1 MAKVKKAMNKSI
13 KTMGVEEYR
22 ADDISPELKAQI
34 THIGETAVLE
44 WHDRDP
50 IHGFTYDLVR
60 DEKRLAADADAEQ
73 AIWYEEDF
81 GSLEEY
87 AGHIANARTF
97 AAFNGEEC
105 VGVGRLFATSEA
117 GLPPFV
123 TSMPFD
129 EPNVRRS
136 LAAECEQGLAEE
148 FGTVAVPNSL
158 RDGIVFTHIARLSYR
173 DARARGV
180 KTWGIIREPE
190 LVAKWNEHYGFT
202 FKQVGEAIDYQ
213 GGMCAAHIMD
223 LEEVDRNMSQ
233 KFPEIYD
240 WFVNQPL
247 EA

>member
-1 MAKVKKAMNKSI
+1 MAKIKQSPNKSSGSTEQ
-13 KTMGVEEYR
+13 KLVP
-22 ADDISPELKAQI
+22 DISPELKAQI

-44 WHDRDP
+44 WHDKDP
-50 IHGFTYDLVR
+50 IHGCTYDLIH
-60 DEKRLAADADAEQ
+60 DEKRLAAAAEMELRVWQ
-73 AIWYEEDF
+73 EQGF
-81 GSLEEY
+81 GDLDEY
-87 AGHIANARTF
+87 AQHIKHSRTF
-97 AAFNGEEC
+97 AAFNGKEC
-105 VGVGRLFATSEA
+105 VGVGRLFAASEA

-123 TSMPFD
+123 TSMPFYEQD
-129 EPNVRRS
+129 VRTA
-136 LAAECEQGLAEE
+136 LNGECEQGLAEE
-148 FGTVAVPNSL
+148 FGTVAVSESL

-202 FKQVGEAIDYQ
+202 FKQVGESIDYQ

-223 LEEVDRNMSQ
+223 LDEVDRNMSQ

-247 EA
+247 DA